1 MKARKWIIAGIAA
14 AIVLGILILAVTLGL
29 HGAANHPQ
37 PDATQGSAFDGET
50 LDENTTQSA
59 PTDSTQTAPTDDTR
73 QPAQDVEE
81 TQPPT
86 EDEDL
91 EDMAPEID
99 VDPTQGQ
106 TPTDP
111 KDDPDPAPSNGQTEP
126 EDTQLPTEEETNPTE
141 NENTGTGTQPDEEEE
156 PTDGTEDGDFSFDFG
171 DLLG

>member
-1 MKARKWIIAGIAA
+1 MKANKWIIAGISAVV
-14 AIVLGILILAVTLGL
+14 ILGVLLVFALVGRENGL
-29 HGAANHPQ
+29 Q
-37 PDATQGSAFDGET
+37 PDPTKSFSPTEGT
-50 LDENTTQSA
+50 LEDENVTQA
-59 PTDSTQTAPTDDTR
+59 PPTDSTR
-73 QPAQDVEE
+73 QPTQGVEE

-86 EDEDL
+86 ETDDL
-91 EDMAPEID
+91 DDMPPEIEM
-99 VDPTQGQ
+99 DPTQGQ